1 MRSARILIVE
11 DESLIAETIRQ
22 QVVRMNHEVLGI
34 ADSGEEAV
42 RLAKAL
48 LPDLV
53 LMDGALRGSLNGFE
67 AGSLI
72 EALLGCPI
80 IYVSASP
87 LALNMPYSVPKPF
100 TMVRLALAITQ
111 ALATQSGQR
120 MGASGGM

>member
-1 MRSARILIVE
+1 MKSAHILIVE
-11 DESLIAETIRQ
+11 DDSLIAETIRQ

-34 ADSGEEAV
+34 VDSGEQAV
-42 RLAKAL
+42 QLAKAL

-53 LMDGALRGSLNGFE
+53 LMDGSLRGSLDGFE

-80 IYVSASP
+80 IYLSASP
-87 LALNMPYSVPKPF
+87 QASDMPYSVPKPF

-111 ALATQSGQR
+111 TLATRSSQQ
-120 MGASGGM
+120 MGASKGV